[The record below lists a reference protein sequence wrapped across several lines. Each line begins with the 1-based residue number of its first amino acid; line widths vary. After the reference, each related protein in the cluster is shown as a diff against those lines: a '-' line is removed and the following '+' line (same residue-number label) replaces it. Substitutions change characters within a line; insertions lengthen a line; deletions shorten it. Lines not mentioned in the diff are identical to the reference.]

1 MIQLSGSNNPPQLM
15 MLLYSVFFVLSSIF
29 IKLRMIY
36 AKKVRCRSGRS
47 ACYEFVKV
55 QENYCFTPS
64 RMRTYR

>member
-15 MLLYSVFFVLSSIF
+15 MLLYSVFFGLSSVFLKFRLICV
-29 IKLRMIY
+29 
-36 AKKVRCRSGRS
+36 KKVRCRSGHS

-55 QENYCFTPS
+55 QEDSCFAPS